1 MMNYLTGWRRSGAS
15 SQAPAQDTQHG
26 TAEATTSQTRSLELV
41 RYNAESG
48 KFEVGEEAIQV
59 LKRTRQPVGVVAVAG
74 RARQGKSYIL
84 NQLLGRSGG
93 FQVAP
98 THRPCT
104 KGLWMWSAPVSRT
117 AADGSAYSLV
127 LLDTEGIDAYDQTGQ
142 YSTQIFSLAVLL
154 SSLFVYNQMGGID
167 EAALDRL
174 SLVTE
179 MTGRIRVRASD
190 GAATDASELAS
201 FTPSF
206 LWLLRDFY
214 LRLEED
220 GRAVTPRD
228 YLETALQ
235 MLPGTSEGVQSKNKI
250 RESIKTL
257 FPDRDC
263 FTLVRPV
270 NNEED
275 LGRLDTLSPSALRPE
290 FKNGLA
296 QLTSAIF
303 RKAQPKRLGA
313 QVITGPVLAGLTEAY
328 VAAINAGAVPTIATA
343 WQGVAE
349 AECRRAADAAEAAYL
364 ASLPADLSPDEG
376 SMEAVH
382 GRAMEEGQRAFDAIA
397 IGDEGVRLAND
408 KRWRDAV
415 TVRFRELKEK
425 TLTSAALACE
435 RAINEGVSRLHTI
448 LLREDAT
455 VEDINN
461 EASAFYEQYMNS
473 NACGG
478 PEKWK
483 RLSQYMHDAYGRAQ
497 NEIAARQFR
506 RVETQRAEVEF
517 RAQQVQN
524 RLAAAEKR
532 VMELEAQLQELH
544 GQRNRYESEIT
555 GLREQQTVIEAD
567 LRTKLQVEF
576 QGRLQAELQG
586 RIASWETEKA
596 RLQAAM
602 QAATAA
608 RDEAAS
614 NLQTAQQGMEA
625 AVAEGRRVSARVT
638 ELEQEVQGLRNQIAE
653 QSQQLRYQSTPPT
666 TGDAAGGDATIS
678 PGSGLRG
685 DVSLPDT
692 KKMTVAAMKSWLTD
706 HGYEAMVW
714 ELNQKKAKKGDWEAA
729 INSLVQ

>member
-1 MMNYLTGWRRSGAS
+1 MNYLTGWRRN
-15 SQAPAQDTQHG
+15 G
-26 TAEATTSQTRSLELV
+26 TAGQTQAQNTRHAAAPTSPQPAPSETRSLELV
-41 RYNAESG
+41 RYNTETG
-48 KFEVGEEAIQV
+48 KFEVGEEALQV
-59 LKRTRQPVGVVAVAG
+59 LQQTRQPVGVVAVAG

-93 FQVAP
+93 FAVAP

-235 MLPGTSEGVQSKNKI
+235 MLPGTSAAVQSKNKI

-275 LGRLDTLSPSALRPE
+275 LGRLDSLSSSALRPE

-296 QLTSAIF
+296 KLTSTIF

-313 QVITGPVLAGLTEAY
+313 QVITGPVLAGLTQAY

-364 ASLPADLSPDEG
+364 ASLPSPLSPNEG
-376 SMEAVH
+376 AMEAVH
-382 GRAMEEGQRAFDAIA
+382 ARALEEGQRAFDAIA
-397 IGDEGVRLAND
+397 IGDEAVRLAND

-415 TVRFRELKEK
+415 SAKFRELKEK

-455 VEDINN
+455 VEDLNK

-473 NACGG
+473 DACGG

-497 NEIAARQFR
+497 NEIAARQIR
-506 RVETQRAEVEF
+506 RSEAHRAEVES
-517 RAQQVQN
+517 RAQQAQS
-524 RLAAAEKR
+524 RLAAAEQR
-532 VMELEAQLQELH
+532 VTELEAQLRDVH

-555 GLREQQTVIEAD
+555 GLREQQSVMEVE
-567 LRTKLQVEF
+567 LRAKLQAEF
-576 QGRLQAELQG
+576 QGRVT
-586 RIASWETEKA
+586 SWEAEKA
-596 RLQAAM
+596 RLQAAL
-602 QAATAA
+602 QTATGS
-608 RDEAAS
+608 RDEAAAK
-614 NLQTAQQGMEA
+614 LQATHQGMEA
-625 AVAEGRRVSARVT
+625 AVAEGRRLSARVA
-638 ELEQEVQGLRNQIAE
+638 ELEQEVQGLRNKVAE
-653 QSQQLRYQSTPPT
+653 QEEQAQWHRYQSTPPA
-666 TGDAAGGDATIS
+666 GANAAGDGGLS
-678 PGSGLRG
+678 PGGMT
-685 DVSLPDT
+685 LPDT
-692 KKMTVAAMKSWLTD
+692 KKMTVAAMKSWLTE

-729 INSLVQ
+729 INSLNQ